1 VIWYNKERKNRGNI
15 SMNLQRDISEN
26 KRNTIFIMAAFI
38 GIVGAIGWLVAYS
51 LGNISALYGIVGIRF
66 LFVVVQYFMADKLA
80 LMSTGAKQIQQ
91 SDNPRLWAM
100 VQGIAQQT
108 QMPMPKLY
116 IVEDPAPNAFAT
128 GRDPAHAV
136 VAATTGILEVM
147 DDRELRAVLAH
158 EMSHVKNY
166 DIRVSMIA
174 FGLTSVIGA
183 LTNALSWAF
192 MFGGGNNDEDRG
204 PGGMIVGIVL
214 IVLAPIAALL
224 IQMAISRQREYLA
237 DASGA
242 SITNDPEGLANALGK
257 LQTYGVPMKRQDT
270 TTAHLFIANPLK
282 TGAFVQLFSTHPPLE
297 ERIRR
302 LKTAAGL

>member
-1 VIWYNKERKNRGNI
+1 
-15 SMNLQRDISEN
+15 
-26 KRNTIFIMAAFI
+26 
-38 GIVGAIGWLVAYS
+38 
-51 LGNISALYGIVGIRF
+51 
-66 LFVVVQYFMADKLA
+66 MADKLA

-91 SDNPRLWAM
+91 ADNSRLWTM

-116 IVEDPAPNAFAT
+116 IVNDSAPNAFAT
-128 GRDPAHAV
+128 GRDPSHAV

-183 LTNALSWAF
+183 LTNVLSWSF
-192 MFGGGNNDEDRG
+192 MFGGGQNDDDRG
-204 PGGMIVGIVL
+204 PGGMIVGVVL
-214 IVLAPIAALL
+214 IVLAPIAAML

-242 SITNDPEGLANALGK
+242 SITNDPEGLANALEK
-257 LQTYGVPMKRQDT
+257 LKTHSAPLKRQDT
-270 TTAHLFIANPLK
+270 TTAHLFITNPLK
-282 TGAFVQLFSTHPPLE
+282 AGAFVQLFSTHPPLD

-302 LKTAAGL
+302 LKAAAGR